1 MKNEL
6 SQIPEG
12 NFGPTKYNN
21 IGTFEHRGN
30 NTYVIQEKTALVWIL
45 KNRKKREKRMSMRN
59 NSLHEEFYASTKSTI
74 NQILDYSLV
83 PLDAKHNTTNEE
95 VVNLTSIYK

>member
-1 MKNEL
+1 
-6 SQIPEG
+6 
-12 NFGPTKYNN
+12 
-21 IGTFEHRGN
+21 
-30 NTYVIQEKTALVWIL
+30 
-45 KNRKKREKRMSMRN
+45 MSMRN

-74 NQILDYSLV
+74 NQILDYSMV